1 MGFSSPTRGIF
12 GNGNPAPV
20 ALNTVEYITIASTGN
35 SQDFG
40 DLTAGGIY
48 SRSTGSNG
56 TRGIFG
62 PRETVPY
69 EYVTISSKG
78 NTTDFGDSLK
88 LNANS
93 SFGSSDRTRLV
104 TAGGDNPTAFLTI
117 EYVTISTQGNAV
129 NFGNL
134 IADGGSFYQTA
145 GACSNAHGGL

>member
-1 MGFSSPTRGIF
+1 MGFSSPVRGIF
-12 GNGNPAPV
+12 GNGNPAPIAV
-20 ALNTVEYITIASTGN
+20 NMIEFINIASTGN
-35 SQDFG
+35 AQDFG
-40 DLTAGGIY
+40 DLTTGGIY

-62 PRETVPY
+62 PRGALPY
-69 EYVTISSKG
+69 EYVNIASTG
-78 NTTDFGDSLK
+78 NTTDFGNSLK
-88 LNANS
+88 TENNS

-104 TAGGDNPTAFLTI
+104 TAGGDSNQLSI

-134 IADGGSFYQTA
+134 SADGGSFYLTA